1 MADNSP
7 ATPNRIGQINAAN
20 ADDALFL
27 KVFSGETITA
37 FEEANVMLS
46 RTMKRSIS
54 SGKSAQFPVFGKTTA
69 SYHTPGNELLGATLP
84 QQAEKVITID
94 DLLVSHV
101 FIDKLDEARSHY
113 DVRSVYSTEMGRA
126 LSKRMDENLLKLVH
140 IGANTSTTITNSGS
154 GGGSSIAV
162 ANAEYNTSDL
172 KVARIFDA
180 AQKFDELDIPKDDR
194 YIVLNPEDFYDV
206 LDSTKA
212 VNRDYGG
219 QGDIANANMP
229 RLAGFTI
236 LVSNHLPSANT
247 SSAVSGENNVYYG
260 NGTAN
265 NAAALGNTRFLAF
278 HKSAVGTVQL
288 MNLQTESEYDIR
300 RQGTLLVAKM
310 AVGHGVLRPECCYLA
325 RATGS

>member
-7 ATPNRIGQINAAN
+7 ATPNRIGQVNAAN

-46 RTMKRSIS
+46 RTMKRTIK

-69 SYHTPGNELLGATLP
+69 SYHVPGEELAGATLP
-84 QQAEKVITID
+84 QQNENVITID

-113 DVRSVYSTEMGRA
+113 DVRSTYSTEMGRA
-126 LSKRMDENLLKLVH
+126 LAKRMDQNLLKLVH
-140 IGANTSTTITNSGS
+140 IGANTSATITNEGS
-154 GGGSSIAV
+154 GAGSSIAV
-162 ANAEYNTSDL
+162 ANAEYATDDL

-180 AQKFDELDIPKDDR
+180 AQKFDELDIPKEDR
-194 YIVLNPEDFYDV
+194 YVVLDPEDFYDV
-206 LDSTKA
+206 LNSTKA
-212 VNRDYGG
+212 INRDYVA

-229 RLAGFTI
+229 RLAGFTV

-247 SSAVSGENNVYYG
+247 SSAVAGENNVYYG

-265 NAAALGNTRFLAF
+265 NAAALGNTRFMAF
-278 HKSAVGTVQL
+278 HKSAVGTVSLQ
-288 MNLQTESEYDIR
+288 NLQTESEYDIR

>member
-140 IGANTSTTITNSGS
+140 IGANTTTTITNSGS
-154 GGGSSIAV
+154 GGGSAV
-162 ANAEYNTSDL
+162 AITDANYATADI
-172 KVARIFDA
+172 KVARIFDC

-236 LVSNHLPSANT
+236 LVSNHMPT
-247 SSAVSGENNVYYG
+247 STVNSAVTGENNVYYG
-260 NGTAN
+260 NNTSN
-265 NAAALGNTRFLAF
+265 NSGNFATTRFLAF

-310 AVGHGVLRPECCYLA
+310 AVGHGVLRPECCYLGFDN
-325 RATGS
+325 GS

>member
-1 MADNSP
+1 MASA
-7 ATPNRIGQINAAN
+7 ATPNRIGQVNAAN

-46 RTMKRSIS
+46 RTMKRTIK

-69 SYHTPGNELLGATLP
+69 SYHVPGAELAGATLP
-84 QQAEKVITID
+84 QQNEKVITID

-113 DVRSVYSTEMGRA
+113 DVRSTYSTEMGRA
-126 LSKRMDENLLKLVH
+126 LAKRMDQNLLKLVH
-140 IGANTSTTITNSGS
+140 IGANTGATISSEGS
-154 GGGSSIAV
+154 GAGTALAITD
-162 ANAEYNTSDL
+162 ANYADGDK

-180 AQKFDELDIPKDDR
+180 AQKFDELDIPKEDR

-206 LDSTKA
+206 IDSTKA
-212 VNRDYGG
+212 INRDYGA

-229 RLAGFTI
+229 RLAGFTV
-236 LVSNHLPSANT
+236 LVSNHMPSTTVNA
-247 SSAVSGENNVYYG
+247 AVTGENNTYYG
-260 NGTAN
+260 NNTAN
-265 NAAALGNTRFLAF
+265 NAGNFVTTRLMAF
-278 HKSAVGTVQL
+278 HKSAVGTVSLQ
-288 MNLQTESEYDIR
+288 NLQTESEYDIR

-310 AVGHGVLRPECCYLA
+310 AVGHGVLRPECCWLGYDN
-325 RATGS
+325 GN

>member
-1 MADNSP
+1 MASA
-7 ATPNRIGQINAAN
+7 ATPNRIGQVNAAN

-46 RTMKRSIS
+46 RTMKRTIS

-69 SYHTPGNELLGATLP
+69 SYHTPGNELAGATLP
-84 QQAEKVITID
+84 QQNEKVITID

-113 DVRSVYSTEMGRA
+113 DVRSVYSTEMGRS

-140 IGANTSTTITNSGS
+140 IGANTSATITSNGS
-154 GGGSSIAV
+154 GAGSAV
-162 ANAEYNTSDL
+162 AITDANYDSSDD
-172 KVARIFDA
+172 KVARIFDC

-194 YIVLNPEDFYDV
+194 YVVLSPADFYDV

-219 QGDIANANMP
+219 QGDVANANMP

-236 LVSNHLPSANT
+236 LVSNHLPTTTVNA
-247 SSAVSGENNVYYG
+247 AVTGENNTYHG
-260 NGTAN
+260 NNTAN
-265 NAAALGNTRFLAF
+265 SSGNFATTRFLAF

-310 AVGHGVLRPECCYLA
+310 AVGHGVLRPECCYLGFDN
-325 RATGS
+325 GS